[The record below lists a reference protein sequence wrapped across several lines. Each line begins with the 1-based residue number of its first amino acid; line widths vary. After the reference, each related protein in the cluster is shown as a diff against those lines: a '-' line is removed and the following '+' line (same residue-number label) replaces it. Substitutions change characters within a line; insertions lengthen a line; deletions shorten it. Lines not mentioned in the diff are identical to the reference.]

1 MFLAQ
6 FGHHIPRVR
15 HQLGSPLRL
24 GGRDY
29 RVRGYLANRQSVT
42 PGHEPHLMDPL
53 ARALA
58 THPGPVVDVGANT
71 GQTLM
76 KVLSLDP
83 DRTWLGIE
91 PQIACCFWLQ
101 QFIADNA
108 LGQARILALALSD
121 RDGMAAIRADGLF
134 DEMAVLEATG
144 NTADISGTGSTAEI
158 PVVIRTGDGLLADL
172 GLDDPGVIK
181 IDVEG
186 GELEVLKGFRQTLA
200 RARPA
205 LFFEVLPNFTGE
217 DRLRVPPAR
226 AARNTARAGEILA
239 LLTGLGYAICQIDDR
254 GARHPVAAFD
264 LDDRAGFRGRDYV
277 AVAGEAGEAART
289 ALALDVSV

>member
-1 MFLAQ
+1 MSLVDL
-6 FGHHIPRVR
+6 GHHIPRVR

-24 GGRDY
+24 GGREY

-42 PGHEPHLMDPL
+42 LGHEPHLMGPL

-58 THPGPVVDVGANT
+58 THPGPIVDVGANT
-71 GQTLM
+71 GQTLL

-83 DRTWLGIE
+83 DRVWLGIE

-101 QFIADNA
+101 QFLADNG
-108 LGQARILALALSD
+108 LDQARILALALSD

-134 DEMAVLEATG
+134 DEMAVLEAAAG
-144 NTADISGTGSTAEI
+144 AAEI
-158 PVVIRTGDGLLADL
+158 PVVTRTGDGLLADL
-172 GLDDPGVIK
+172 GLADPGVIK

-186 GELEVLKGFRQTLA
+186 GELEVLKGLQKTLA

-217 DRLRVPPAR
+217 DRVPVPPAR
-226 AARNTARAGEILA
+226 AAENTARAGEILA
-239 LLTGLGYAICQIDDR
+239 LLTGLGYAVCQIDGQ
-254 GARHPVAAFD
+254 GATHALDAFD

-277 AVAGEAGEAART
+277 AVAGEAAGAV
-289 ALALDVSV
+289 LPMDVSA